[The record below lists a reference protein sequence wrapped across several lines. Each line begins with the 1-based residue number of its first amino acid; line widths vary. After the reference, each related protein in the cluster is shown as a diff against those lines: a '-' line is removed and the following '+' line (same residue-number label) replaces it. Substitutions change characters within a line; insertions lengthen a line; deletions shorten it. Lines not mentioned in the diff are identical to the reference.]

1 MCYAYKPVR
10 GEDGTIYKV
19 PLREF
24 RLLELQGLIK
34 PSPDGYHY
42 ARSTVGV
49 ILMQDGVVKMLPMR
63 WDFMSRDYL
72 AAYPQFN
79 LAEALR
85 KKDSR
90 KENPDTGKPWGF
102 EAYNARMETLRTR
115 FSFKAAWKEGRRC
128 IIPATA
134 FKERPNME
142 GAPLKLRGREY
153 EINLDQ
159 PYFLGGIWDKWER
172 GEESLYSCAVITMD
186 SAGLKKIT
194 DIWHERHPFLMTRE
208 QADAWLDPATTPTG
222 AYKMIRQLDDAHM
235 DVREINTKPQISLFE
250 GLEE

>member
-10 GEDGTIYKV
+10 GEDGTLYKV
-19 PLREF
+19 PLKEF
-24 RLLELQGLIK
+24 RLLEMEGRIK

-49 ILMQDGVVKMLPMR
+49 IVRQDQDYKVVPMR
-63 WDFMSRDYL
+63 WDLTSRDYL
-72 AAYPQFN
+72 SNYPEMK
-79 LAEALR
+79 LAEVLK

-102 EAYNARMETLRTR
+102 EAYNARVETLRTR
-115 FSFKAAWKEGRRC
+115 FSFKASWKEGKRC
-128 IIPATA
+128 ILPASA
-134 FKERPNME
+134 FKERPNMDD
-142 GAPLKLRGREY
+142 APLKSKGREY
-153 EINLDQ
+153 EITLDQ
-159 PYFLGGIWDKWER
+159 PYFLGAIWDKWER
-172 GEESLYSCAVITMD
+172 QGEELYSCSVITMD

-194 DIWHERHPFLMTRE
+194 DIWHERHPFLLTQA
-208 QADAWLDPATTPTG
+208 QADVWLDPATTPAD

-235 DVREINTKPQISLFE
+235 DVREINTKPQLSLFE